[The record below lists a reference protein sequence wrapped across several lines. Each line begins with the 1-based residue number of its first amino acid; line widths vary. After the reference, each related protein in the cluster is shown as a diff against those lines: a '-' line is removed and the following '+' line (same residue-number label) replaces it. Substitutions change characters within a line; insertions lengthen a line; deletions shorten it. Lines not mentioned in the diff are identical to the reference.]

1 MRLTFTIGIF
11 ISMFVA
17 FLFHTKA
24 QTSHG
29 VSATNNVFTPSDLTI
44 SVGDTVVWTNNEG
57 FHNLNGT
64 TSAYPDN
71 PESFGNSTGSD
82 WVYSFVF
89 ITPGTYNYHCDP
101 HQSLGMTGTI
111 TVEGGAA
118 PEPFALN
125 FSGMTPHIGQ
135 DLWLSV
141 KESDSGEEVT
151 REKVVVEEAFTI
163 PVEEIVAGK
172 SYVLDFYA
180 DHNENGMY
188 DAPSTDHAW
197 RIEVMN
203 AEENGSVDFVHNTD
217 FTDIQWEHKLTI
229 DFASMNPHIGQSL
242 TMYLIEQPSGIYID
256 TVKLDEIPGAAFSL
270 SSSNIMSNMSYQIDF
285 YADHNQNG
293 SYDAPP
299 TDHAWRITVNDLV
312 GDSVVTF
319 THNTDFTDI
328 FEETTSGRANQLTE
342 ISIYPNP
349 ATDILEITSGN
360 ENAGLQELSIY
371 AVTGKK
377 IETVKAQNSR
387 KVQVDISYLQT
398 GIYILQLKTENA
410 TETLRFIKK

>member
-1 MRLTFTIGIF
+1 
-11 ISMFVA
+11 
-17 FLFHTKA
+17 
-24 QTSHG
+24 
-29 VSATNNVFTPSDLTI
+29 
-44 SVGDTVVWTNNEG
+44 
-57 FHNLNGT
+57 
-64 TSAYPDN
+64 
-71 PESFGNSTGSD
+71 
-82 WVYSFVF
+82 
-89 ITPGTYNYHCDP
+89 
-101 HQSLGMTGTI
+101 
-111 TVEGGAA
+111 
-118 PEPFALN
+118 
-125 FSGMTPHIGQ
+125 MTPHIGQ

-141 KESDSGEEVT
+141 KESDSGEEIT

-163 PVEEIVAGK
+163 SVEEIEAGK

-217 FTDIQWEHKLTI
+217 FTDI
-229 DFASMNPHIGQSL
+229 
-242 TMYLIEQPSGIYID
+242 
-256 TVKLDEIPGAAFSL
+256 
-270 SSSNIMSNMSYQIDF
+270 
-285 YADHNQNG
+285 
-293 SYDAPP
+293 
-299 TDHAWRITVNDLV
+299 
-312 GDSVVTF
+312 
-319 THNTDFTDI
+319 

-360 ENAGLQELSIY
+360 ENAGIQELSIY

-398 GIYILQLKTENA
+398 GIYILLLKTENA

>member
-1 MRLTFTIGIF
+1 
-11 ISMFVA
+11 
-17 FLFHTKA
+17 
-24 QTSHG
+24 
-29 VSATNNVFTPSDLTI
+29 
-44 SVGDTVVWTNNEG
+44 
-57 FHNLNGT
+57 
-64 TSAYPDN
+64 
-71 PESFGNSTGSD
+71 
-82 WVYSFVF
+82 
-89 ITPGTYNYHCDP
+89 
-101 HQSLGMTGTI
+101 
-111 TVEGGAA
+111 
-118 PEPFALN
+118 
-125 FSGMTPHIGQ
+125 
-135 DLWLSV
+135 
-141 KESDSGEEVT
+141 
-151 REKVVVEEAFTI
+151 
-163 PVEEIVAGK
+163 
-172 SYVLDFYA
+172 
-180 DHNENGMY
+180 
-188 DAPSTDHAW
+188 
-197 RIEVMN
+197 
-203 AEENGSVDFVHNTD
+203 
-217 FTDIQWEHKLTI
+217 
-229 DFASMNPHIGQSL
+229 
-242 TMYLIEQPSGIYID
+242 
-256 TVKLDEIPGAAFSL
+256 
-270 SSSNIMSNMSYQIDF
+270 MSYQIDF